1 MSSLNLSFITS
12 QNMVFTDP
20 PIIYFVISA
29 VDSGGE
35 ASVDIYSSKYRT
47 TWLGAL
53 AVPVSETGK
62 DSKTLVYSMSSS
74 VWDDLISGTHT
85 IYFWY
90 RSKNVTDKPLAEFT
104 FTKKYDGSDPEPNP
118 DPDPEP
124 DPDLDP
130 TKKLDTN
137 WVEPND
143 ESIVKMGMLTDFEF
157 RLSRSR
163 TFKNDW
169 YNYGDNKEPS
179 NFYKT
184 DRSYCNYLFTTATKY
199 EKEHDMEWKWIKT
212 EIDGSE
218 AYICTSMILIKYPI
232 TYYYDKIHNK
242 TMCIDGKYYEFKI
255 LTHDQWTD
263 LSTDIL
269 KKIDWNGFYTITD
282 TDYNPGS
289 HDLKYKVTYDKESGL
304 DSTYAEYDSSSSSNT
319 GLVPVLFPITDPTGY
334 ISQYGIIHDENG
346 HIGVTINDH
355 EGCYYFDNVTNSS
368 GSCNWYKTNINGTE
382 LLVGNG
388 GIMTYSAPPDIAKSY
403 EGKTAYINGN
413 VYKIRLLSED
423 DIRNLPKYIIKS
435 INFFDYKNNGVK
447 LYVYTTSTYEDKWNS
462 PIYIRYDNTNN
473 KFEIQPY
480 AASSIDSQPY
490 PSFGLMVG
498 LEYIGSAPNQIKLG
512 ALKDLRRDT
521 VYSPKK
527 YTNQEL
533 YDNEET
539 VYNYNFIDTDD
550 ESKKWS
556 WIETTL
562 NGDYILI
569 SKFGVGPA
577 GYESILDNNYNL
589 IGRKITLENKQYEII
604 NLSKSDVEKLDFS
617 VLGSMDFGYSS
628 SASWHDFTSEITPS
642 YDPKYVTTF
651 SFCCYRI
658 FGEFGL
664 KFVKDSREID
674 AYYGRHAY
682 YPVLKLL
689 NQPPTISEQDKQLED
704 KVKPFVVYY
713 SVDDKD
719 VDDKLTI
726 TEKLNG
732 TVYRTITNAVRKNQ
746 YSFEIN
752 SSMFSNLKLYD
763 MNTIEIIVS
772 DGMFSTTRTY
782 IFRKTNTAPTINYS
796 GSLNLG
802 RITTKPTIDY
812 SVHDAE
818 GDEITVTERLNGK
831 TIRTFTAASDTSCT
845 VQISDDAW
853 LSCGSDTSTVEITVR
868 DDAGGSSN
876 KTITFNR
883 SIDRIEAIIKP
894 IETTSA
900 VTKISLDIDWDTTNA
915 SGKVFVCNNGFDDTP
930 TWEDMTTSVGL
941 SNAYTLTNNTK
952 VADKWGVSVKVTI
965 KKDEGATNEV
975 SLYSIKGTYQ

>member
-1 MSSLNLSFITS
+1 MSSLSLTFITS
-12 QNMVFTDP
+12 QNTVFTEP
-20 PIIYFVISA
+20 PTIYFEIDA
-29 VDSGGE
+29 VDSGGG
-35 ASVDIYSSKYRT
+35 ASVDVYDSRYRS
-47 TWLGAL
+47 TWLGAI
-53 AVPVSETGK
+53 AISISETGHETQ
-62 DSKTLVYSMSSS
+62 TLEYSMSSS
-74 VWDDLISGTHT
+74 VWDNIISGTNT

-90 RSKNVTDKPLAEFT
+90 RSKNVTDEPLAAFT
-104 FTKKYDGSDPEPNP
+104 FIKKYEGSVDPDPSP
-118 DPDPEP
+118 DPDP
-124 DPDLDP
+124 DPDLEP
-130 TKKLDTN
+130 TEKLDTS

-169 YNYGDNKEPS
+169 YNSDYNREPS

-184 DRSYCNYLFTTATKY
+184 NRDYCNYLFTTATKY

-232 TYYYDKIHNK
+232 TYYYDKIQNK

-255 LTHDQWTD
+255 LTHDQWTN

-282 TDYNPGS
+282 TNYNPNS
-289 HDLKYKVTYDKESGL
+289 HDLKYKVTYDKENGL
-304 DSTYAEYDSSSSSNT
+304 DSTYTEYNSSSSSNT

-334 ISQYGIIHDENG
+334 ISHYGAIHNVNG
-346 HIGVTINDH
+346 NIGITRNYS
-355 EGCYYFDNVTNSS
+355 EGCYYFDNVTHS
-368 GSCNWYKTNINGTE
+368 GKSCDWYKTNVNGTE

-388 GIMTYSAPPDIAKSY
+388 GIMMYDAPPDIAKSY

-413 VYKIRLLSED
+413 VYKIRLLSEND
-423 DIRNLPKYIIKS
+423 VRNLPKHIIKAIS
-435 INFFDYKNNGVK
+435 FSDHINAVE
-447 LYVYTTSTYEDKWNS
+447 LYVYVTTTHEDESNPPK
-462 PIYIRYDNTNN
+462 YMRYNNTSGE
-473 KFEIQPY
+473 FEIQSY
-480 AASSIDSQPY
+480 SASSTNPRPH

-498 LEYIGSAPNQIKLG
+498 LEYIGSAPNHVKLG
-512 ALKDLRRDT
+512 ALKDFYKNT
-521 VYSPKK
+521 VYPPKK

-539 VYNYNFIDTDD
+539 VFNYNFIDTDD
-550 ESKKWS
+550 KNKKWS

-562 NGDYILI
+562 NGDRILI

-577 GYESILDNNYNL
+577 GYESILNNTYKL

-604 NLSKSDVEKLDFS
+604 NLSRSDVQKLDFS
-617 VLGSMDFGYSS
+617 VLCNMDFGYSS
-628 SASWHDFTSEITPS
+628 SAQWHNFTSEITPS
-642 YDPKYVTTF
+642 HNPKYVTTF

-658 FGEFGL
+658 FGDFGL
-664 KFVKDSREID
+664 EFVENDREIIS
-674 AYYGRHAY
+674 YYGRHAY

-704 KVKPFVVYY
+704 KVKPFAVYY

-732 TVYRTITNAVRKNQ
+732 TVYRTITNAVRKSQ

-752 SSMFSNLKLYD
+752 SNMFSNLKLYE

-796 GSLNLG
+796 GSVNLG
-802 RITTKPTIDY
+802 SITSKPTIDY

-831 TIRTFTAASDTSCT
+831 TMRTFTAASDTSCT

-853 LSCGSDTSTVEITVR
+853 LSCGSDISTVEITVR
-868 DDAGGSSN
+868 DDVGGSSS

-883 SIDRIEAIIKP
+883 SIDRIEAITKP
-894 IETTSA
+894 IETTNA
-900 VTKISLDIDWDTTNA
+900 VTKISLEIDWDTTNA

-930 TWEDMTTSVGL
+930 TWEDMTTSIGL
-941 SNAYTLTNNTK
+941 NNAYTLTNNAK
-952 VADKWGVSVKVTI
+952 VADKWGISVKVTI